1 MNCIRQLSKYRYM
14 SEANEVY
21 TNDGGGTEMD
31 MNMQEIRVSESPT
44 KKLSGNMGPIGL
56 ALMVLAFSAPL
67 TTVSGYIPFS
77 LMFGGIA
84 SPLLFVVTTIVLLL
98 FSVGYVTLNNI
109 VKRPGDFYAFVSF
122 GIGKSTGLGSGILAA
137 VSYFLLLAGVTSFFG
152 VSCSDLVHEIS
163 GATIPW
169 YIPTIACWLVCGIL
183 SYLHVEL
190 SAKVLTWI
198 MLLEIV
204 VCLVFSFFVIA
215 KGGSA
220 DISAAAPFSPS
231 ALTKSA
237 SVPFAVLFIV
247 GFFMGFE
254 ATALFRDEVR
264 MPDRTIPVATF
275 GAVIFIGVVYTICAY
290 ALIMAYGSHV
300 QDVATKTPAAM
311 FPDAFAKFVSGRLH
325 TVISVLV
332 LTSAFASA
340 LSTQNV
346 LARYLHNLGTDG
358 ALPRFLGKVHAKHQS
373 PYLSSVTVSLMVLCV
388 LIPFIAMGAK
398 PDMLYGQLSG
408 VGTAGI
414 VLLMGV
420 VSISSLV
427 WYVRSGRQQGV
438 SFFKSAF
445 SPAVSS
451 LFFIALVVLIAQHF
465 DVLAG
470 GDPGQYVW
478 MFYCLIGV
486 LFVGIALAQYFK
498 FARPEIFDSLGRSH
512 KA

>member
-1 MNCIRQLSKYRYM
+1 
-14 SEANEVY
+14 
-21 TNDGGGTEMD
+21 MD
-31 MNMQEIRVSESPT
+31 MNMQDASLAAPT
-44 KKLSGNMGPIGL
+44 SSKKLTGNMGPIGL

-67 TTVSGYIPFS
+67 TTVSGYIPFA
-77 LMFGGIA
+77 LMFGGVA
-84 SPLLFVVTTIVLLL
+84 SPLLFCVATVVLLL

-152 VSCSDLVHEIS
+152 VSCSDLLHELS
-163 GATIPW
+163 GATVPW
-169 YIPTIACWLVCGIL
+169 YVPTIACWLVVSIL
-183 SYLHVEL
+183 GYLHVEL

-204 VCLVFSFFVIA
+204 VCLAFSFFVFI
-215 KGGSA
+215 KGGSG
-220 DISAAAPFSPS
+220 DISATAPFSPS
-231 ALTKSA
+231 ELSKSQ
-237 SVPFAVLFIV
+237 SVPFSVLFIV

-264 MPDRTIPVATF
+264 LPDRTIPVATY

-290 ALIMAYGSHV
+290 ALILSYGSHTA
-300 QDVATKTPAAM
+300 DVATKTPAAM
-311 FPDAFAKFVSGRLH
+311 FPDAFARFVSGRLH
-325 TVISVLV
+325 TLISGLV
-332 LTSAFASA
+332 LISAFASA

-346 LARYLHNLGTDG
+346 LARYMHNLGTDG
-358 ALPRFLGKVHAKHQS
+358 ALPRFLGKVHAKHES
-373 PYLSSVTVSLMVLCV
+373 PYLASLTVSIMVLCV
-388 LIPFIAMGAK
+388 LVPFIALGAK
-398 PDMLYGQLSG
+398 PDLLYGQLSG

-414 VLLMGV
+414 VFLMAV

-427 WYVRSGRQQGV
+427 WYVRSGKAQGV
-438 SFFKSAF
+438 NVFKSFVA
-445 SPAVSS
+445 PAISS
-451 LFFIALVVLIAQHF
+451 LFFIALVILIAAHF

-486 LFVGIALAQYFK
+486 QVFGIVLAQYFK
-498 FARPEIFDSLGRSH
+498 RAKPEVFERLGRSH
-512 KA
+512 KD

>member
-1 MNCIRQLSKYRYM
+1 
-14 SEANEVY
+14 
-21 TNDGGGTEMD
+21 MD
-31 MNMQEIRVSESPT
+31 MNMQDIRIGESPAKT
-44 KKLSGNMGPIGL
+44 LSGNMGPIGL

-67 TTVSGYIPFS
+67 TTVSGYIPFA
-77 LMFGGIA
+77 LMFGGVA
-84 SPLLFVVTTIVLLL
+84 SPLLFFVVTIILLL

-137 VSYFLLLAGVTSFFG
+137 VSYFLLLAGVTSFCG
-152 VSCSDLVHEIS
+152 VSCSDLLHETMGVS
-163 GATIPW
+163 IPW
-169 YIPTIACWLVCGIL
+169 YVPTLICWVMCGIL

-204 VCLVFSFFVIA
+204 ICLAFSFFVFA
-215 KGGSA
+215 KGGSP
-220 DISAAAPFSPS
+220 DLSATAPFSPS
-231 ALTKSA
+231 ELSKSS
-237 SVPFAVLFIV
+237 SVPFSVLFIV
-247 GFFMGFE
+247 SFFMGFE

-264 MPDRTIPVATF
+264 VPDQTIPRATY

-290 ALIMAYGSHV
+290 AMILAYGSHV
-300 QDVATKTPAAM
+300 QDIANKTPASM
-311 FPDAFAKFVSGRLH
+311 FPDAFGKFVSARLH
-325 TVISVLV
+325 VVVSMLVIS
-332 LTSAFASA
+332 SAFASA

-346 LARYLHNLGTDG
+346 LARYMHNLGTDG
-358 ALPRFLGKVHAKHQS
+358 ALPRFLGKVHPKHES
-373 PYLSSVTVSLMVLCV
+373 PYLASVTVSVMVLCV

-398 PDMLYGQLSG
+398 PDLLYGQLSG

-414 VLLMGV
+414 VVLMGV

-427 WYVRSGRQQGV
+427 WYFRSGRSQGV
-438 SFFKSAF
+438 SVFRSAIA
-445 SPAVSS
+445 PAISS
-451 LFFIALVVLIAQHF
+451 VFFIALVVLVAQHF

-486 LFVGIALAQYFK
+486 LFLGIALAQYFK
-498 FARPEIFDSLGRSH
+498 HARPEIFERLGRSH
-512 KA
+512 KT

>member
-1 MNCIRQLSKYRYM
+1 M
-14 SEANEVY
+14 E
-21 TNDGGGTEMD
+21 
-31 MNMQEIRVSESPT
+31 MNMQEIRMSESAP

-67 TTVSGYIPFS
+67 TTVSGYIPFA
-77 LMFGGIA
+77 LMFGGVS
-84 SPLLFVVTTIVLLL
+84 SPILFVVVTIVLLF

-152 VSCSDLVHEIS
+152 VSCSDLLHETT
-163 GATIPW
+163 GAVLPW
-169 YIPTIACWLVCGIL
+169 YIPTIACWMACGIL

-198 MLLEIV
+198 MLLEIA
-204 VCLVFSFFVIA
+204 VCLIFSFFVLA
-215 KGGSA
+215 KGGVA
-220 DISAAAPFSPS
+220 DISATVPFAPSQLS
-231 ALTKSA
+231 KSA
-237 SVPFAVLFIV
+237 SVPFSVLFIV

-264 MPDRTIPVATF
+264 MPDRTIPVATY

-300 QDVATKTPAAM
+300 QDIATKTPAAM
-311 FPDAFAKFVSGRLH
+311 FPDAFSKFVSGRLH
-325 TVISVLV
+325 VVISLLV

-346 LARYLHNLGTDG
+346 LARYMHNLGTDG
-358 ALPRFLGKVHAKHQS
+358 ALPRFLGKVHPKHES
-373 PYLSSVTVSLMVLCV
+373 PYLASITVSVMVLCV

-398 PDMLYGQLSG
+398 PDLLYGQLSG
-408 VGTAGI
+408 VGTSGI
-414 VLLMGV
+414 VVLMAI

-427 WYVRSGRQQGV
+427 WYGRSGRHQGV
-438 SFFKSAF
+438 SFFKSAVA
-445 SPAVSS
+445 PAISS
-451 LFFIALVVLIAQHF
+451 VFFIALVVLIAQHF

-486 LFVGIALAQYFK
+486 LLVGIALAQYFK
-498 FARPEIFDSLGRSH
+498 YLRPEIFERLGRSH
-512 KA
+512 KD